1 MTPTGQEG
9 NTMEMITKHM
19 NAKTSPV
26 TILPNPMQQ
35 MRELTTSELANITG
49 GGDKNTWCDC
59 KHAKPTGVVIKR
71 WVVKGYVYYRDVQ
84 LKCPDCGEIS
94 YRSKLF

>member
-1 MTPTGQEG
+1 MTPR
-9 NTMEMITKHM
+9 M

-26 TILPNPMQQ
+26 TIFPAPMHQ
-35 MRELTTSELANITG
+35 MKELTKSELEAVTG
-49 GGDKNTWCDC
+49 GGIQNTWCDC

-71 WVVKGYVYYRDVQ
+71 WVIEGYVYYRDVE